1 MVCDDKVNISER
13 IDLAKSNNSKECMI
27 CHYWF
32 FNHEF
37 NFQDKVCHGLSWFD
51 TILSVNICDIVITT
65 VKRVDYGYI
74 IHNII
79 KSKAINLLENFEDGG
94 YIYKILS

>member
-1 MVCDDKVNISER
+1 MSC
-13 IDLAKSNNSKECMI
+13 
-27 CHYWF
+27 
-32 FNHEF
+32 
-37 NFQDKVCHGLSWFD
+37 FD
-51 TILSVNICDIVITT
+51 TILSVNICDIVIIT

-94 YIYKILS
+94 YIYKILSSVSVIFLRFFFSIYTMVDI

>member
-1 MVCDDKVNISER
+1 M
-13 IDLAKSNNSKECMI
+13 
-27 CHYWF
+27 
-32 FNHEF
+32 
-37 NFQDKVCHGLSWFD
+37 SWFD

-94 YIYKILS
+94 HIYKILS